1 MAIPDHVKQFVQD
14 IFPKKPQRKTPT
26 RNPYR
31 DAYEESLVSR
41 NEIVKGERQLRQDEG
56 RRLRGGL

>member
-1 MAIPDHVKQFVQD
+1 MATPDHVKQFIQD
-14 IFPKKPQRKTPT
+14 IFPKKPQRKTSS

-41 NEIVKGERQLRQDEG
+41 NEIVKSERELRRDEG
-56 RRLRGGL
+56 RKLRGGL

>member
-1 MAIPDHVKQFVQD
+1 MATPDHVKQFVQD
-14 IFPKKPQRKTPT
+14 IFPKKPQRKTSS

-31 DAYEESLVSR
+31 DAYEEGLANR
-41 NEIVKGERQLRQDEG
+41 NEIIKSAREIKRDEG